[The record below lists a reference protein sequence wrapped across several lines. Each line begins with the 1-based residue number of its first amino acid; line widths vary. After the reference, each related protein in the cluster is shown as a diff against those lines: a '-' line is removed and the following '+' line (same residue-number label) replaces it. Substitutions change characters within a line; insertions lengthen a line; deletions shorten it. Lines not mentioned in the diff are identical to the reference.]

1 MRGAWRAT
9 LSPRECEVVQWVVDG
24 ATNRHIAW
32 RLAISEKT
40 VEKHLSHVFRKLGFS
55 SRAQVAVYVVSRGGS
70 VS

>member
-1 MRGAWRAT
+1 
-9 LSPRECEVVQWVVDG
+9 VVQWVVDG